1 MVMERGECQRVLPRF
16 SEDDATNDDVKRRMK
31 PQLSSGIRK
40 VLWVGE
46 ASKEDD
52 EVDNCDTLW
61 DEDIEPA
68 TVGDNVGIRIE

>member
-1 MVMERGECQRVLPRF
+1 MER
-16 SEDDATNDDVKRRMK
+16 
-31 PQLSSGIRK
+31 SSQQGSLK
-40 VLWVGE
+40 GGE
-46 ASKEDD
+46 ASKEDY